1 MQDMEFTV
9 ENGKLY
15 MLQTRNGKRTPAAA
29 IKIACDL
36 IDEGMKT
43 EQEALLMLDPKQLD
57 ALLHPPVRSRSS
69 EEGYSR
75 GLRSGCFPRRCLRQD
90 RLYRSRTPWSRAPLA
105 KRWFWSVWRPLPRI
119 SRACSTLRA
128 S

>member
-1 MQDMEFTV
+1 MCTPPTTSVSYTHLDVYKRQLLESHYHDMQDMEFTV

-43 EQEALLMLDPKQLD
+43 EQEALLMLSLI
-57 ALLHPPVRSRSS
+57 H
-69 EEGYSR
+69 
-75 GLRSGCFPRRCLRQD
+75 
-90 RLYRSRTPWSRAPLA
+90 
-105 KRWFWSVWRPLPRI
+105 I
-119 SRACSTLRA
+119 
-128 S
+128 